1 MKAVLLTRPAS
12 EAWGGVGSLKGVVVA
27 SAIEPQWALMHGLFP
42 LMLAINMSGRL
53 GALWFFEKKS
63 FFRNIIVSIFI
74 L

>member
-12 EAWGGVGSLKGVVVA
+12 EAGGVGSLKGVLVA

-53 GALWFFEKKS
+53 GALWLFFQKKS
-63 FFRNIIVSIFI
+63 FFRNIIVNIFI